1 MEGLGAG
8 ANDAELKTK
17 REQPFAAVPASF
29 VLNREMKTPLD
40 VTRRVRERLALQRD
54 DRTTVPRSRFGLF
67 SQRAVRPRSSL
78 CAGPKQ
84 SAKNSGETSAQRA
97 KRWRE
102 RFAADSD
109 SPEVIRQTVDDLIAH
124 RQYEEVIACLEQ
136 AIIQAKM
143 QPWMYQVLAIAMEA
157 AGRPKPQIERVLL
170 SSQDVISLDAE
181 SMMVLAAYLTKFERY
196 ERAIELYRQAS
207 HLAPH
212 RPEPFLQ
219 ALSLARKTRNAEA
232 IVWAAP
238 EVRAY
243 AWGSD
248 RAALSRE
255 AEQAAADAI
264 PQLTKAGQIAKA
276 LALQEGMCTARE
288 IDLHVRLDWS
298 GQGDLD
304 LFVVEPSG
312 STCSREKP
320 YTVSGGIFV
329 HDGSGPNQARCYDE
343 YVCPRAMS
351 GEYLLRV
358 RHVLGEIVG
367 KRAQLT
373 ITRGKDSP
381 HEQTETQTVLLGRT
395 DQTVRISL
403 TQGRRTD
410 GTAPAQVPQ
419 KKAARRSTAGS
430 AILSQLN
437 NNPAAQIGGG
447 GGGNVGGIGGQNFGA
462 GGGNV
467 GFQPVVA
474 LISEGVSLTA
484 MAAVSGDRRYVRIS
498 ASPVFSNI
506 TDVFTFS
513 FVTGR

>member
-1 MEGLGAG
+1 MIPGRSAKGFKPKKSTVEP
-8 ANDAELKTK
+8 NTK
-17 REQPFAAVPASF
+17 RGESIATPSASF
-29 VLNREMKTPLD
+29 VLSPRFTHP
-40 VTRRVRERLALQRD
+40 
-54 DRTTVPRSRFGLF
+54 TV
-67 SQRAVRPRSSL
+67 L
-78 CAGPKQ
+78 CAGPKVG
-84 SAKNSGETSAQRA
+84 AKESRETPAERA

-102 RFAADSD
+102 RFAADAD
-109 SPEVIRQTVDDLIAH
+109 SPEAIRQTVDDLIAH

-143 QPWMYQVLAIAMEA
+143 QPWMYQVLALAMEA
-157 AGRPKPQIERVLL
+157 AGRPKTQIERVLL
-170 SSQDVISLDAE
+170 SSQDVISLDAT

-196 ERAIELYRQAS
+196 ERAIELYRQAA
-207 HLAPH
+207 HLEPH

-219 ALSLARKTRNAEA
+219 ALTLARRTGNAEA
-232 IVWAAP
+232 IAWAAP

-264 PQLTKAGQIAKA
+264 PQLTKGGQIAKA
-276 LALQEGMCTARE
+276 LELQEGMRTARE
-288 IDLHVRLDWS
+288 LDLHVRLDWS

-304 LFVVEPSG
+304 LFVVEPTG
-312 STCSREKP
+312 TTCSREKP
-320 YTVSGGIFV
+320 YTKAGGIFV

-351 GEYLLRV
+351 GEYVIRV
-358 RHVLGEIVG
+358 RHVLGDIVG

-381 HEQTETQTVLLGRT
+381 HEQTETQTVILGRV

-403 TQGRRTD
+403 TKGRRTD
-410 GTAPAQVPQ
+410 ATAPAQTPP
-419 KKAARRSTAGS
+419 KKAAGRSTTGTS
-430 AILSQLN
+430 VLSQLG
-437 NNPAAQIGGG
+437 NNPGGQIGGG
-447 GGGNVGGIGGQNFGA
+447 TGSGA
-462 GGGNV
+462 GGIGNV
-467 GFQPVVA
+467 GFQPVVS

-513 FVTGR
+513 FVTSGGGAGNGR

>member
-1 MEGLGAG
+1 M
-8 ANDAELKTK
+8 KTK
-17 REQPFAAVPASF
+17 REQPIAAVPASF
-29 VLNREMKTPLD
+29 VLNRGMKTPLD
-40 VTRRVRERLALQRD
+40 VTQRVLERLALQRND
-54 DRTTVPRSRFGLF
+54 CTIVPRSRFGLR
-67 SQRAVRPRSSL
+67 SQQDCRQCSGS
-78 CAGPKQ
+78 KQ
-84 SAKNSGETSAQRA
+84 TAKDSGETPAARA

-102 RFAADSD
+102 RFAADAD

-136 AIIQAKM
+136 AIIHAKM

-157 AGRPKPQIERVLL
+157 AGRPKSQIERVLL

-207 HLAPH
+207 HLAPY

-219 ALSLARKTRNAEA
+219 ALSLARKTRNIEA
-232 IVWAAP
+232 VVWAAP

-248 RAALSRE
+248 RAGLSRE

-276 LALQEGMCTARE
+276 LALQEGMRTARE
-288 IDLHVRLDWS
+288 LDLHVRLDWS

-304 LFVVEPSG
+304 LVVIEPSG

-351 GEYLLRV
+351 GEYVLRV

-373 ITRGKDSP
+373 ITRGKDSL

-395 DQTVRISL
+395 DQTIRISL

-447 GGGNVGGIGGQNFGA
+447 GGGNVGGIGGQNPGA
-462 GGGNV
+462 GGSGNI